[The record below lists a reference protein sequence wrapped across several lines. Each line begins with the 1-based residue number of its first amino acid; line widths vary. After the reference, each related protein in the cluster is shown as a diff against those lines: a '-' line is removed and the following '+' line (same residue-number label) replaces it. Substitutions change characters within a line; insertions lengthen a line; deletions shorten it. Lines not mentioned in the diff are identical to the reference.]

1 MGHSIQGRAQLA
13 KKGLP
18 KLSLKR
24 ILRIVALTQVPRNPP
39 RLPYQTHT
47 YTPKQAAVPF
57 LVPLLLPGRKGFE
70 TGM

>member
-18 KLSLKR
+18 KLSLQR
-24 ILRIVALTQVPRNPP
+24 ILRIAALTQVPRNPP

-47 YTPKQAAVPF
+47 YPEAGCCAISGPTLASGQE
-57 LVPLLLPGRKGFE
+57 GI
-70 TGM
+70 